1 MFSYV
6 FVLTLWLDYTH
17 EQDIISLHGKIC
29 VNCKKTQKI
38 GLQPIAII
46 SLIILM

>member
-6 FVLTLWLDYTH
+6 FALTLWLDYTR

-29 VNCKKTQKI
+29 VNYKKIQKI
-38 GLQPIAII
+38 GLQPTTTI